1 MKKVKNTILNPY
13 ITEASD
19 FVMTSFSVNEDLC
32 DSSGYLTLAD
42 QISIITN
49 QSEINAEFRR
59 GMIDNFNNNKMR
71 LIEELSSFE
80 DNDFV
85 SEQLLKARSGDLLDH
100 EEILNNAYNAGYSS
114 GFYPHQRS
122 NSEAGGTPTHS
133 ADDVED
139 VKTDDKVD

>member
-13 ITEASD
+13 LTEASD
-19 FVMTSFSVNEDLC
+19 FVMTSFPINEDLC

-71 LIEELSSFE
+71 LIEDLSFFE
-80 DNDFV
+80 DNDTV

-100 EEILNNAYNAGYSS
+100 EEILNNAYNAGYST

-122 NSEAGGTPTHS
+122 NSEAGGTSTVS
-133 ADDVED
+133 AGDVD

>member
-1 MKKVKNTILNPY
+1 MKKVKNTIINPY
-13 ITEASD
+13 LTESSD
-19 FVMTSFSVNEDLC
+19 FVMTAFSINEDLC

-71 LIEELSSFE
+71 LIEDLAFFE
-80 DNDFV
+80 DNDTV
-85 SEQLLKARSGDLLDH
+85 SEQLLKARAGDLLDH
-100 EEILNNAYNAGYSS
+100 EEILNNAYNAGYST

-122 NSEAGGTPTHS
+122 NSGADGTPTDS
-133 ADDVED
+133 VGDVD